1 MSLCVYGSAMSM
13 HMFTITSMMMNMIKF
28 IVSAHREVMR
38 FYLVKHCALNKW
50 VVVVI
55 VIDVVLNTSST
66 STRHNYLAITP

>member
-1 MSLCVYGSAMSM
+1 MYVYGSAMSM
-13 HMFTITSMMMNMIKF
+13 HMFTITSMMMMNMIKF

-38 FYLVKHCALNKW
+38 FYLAKRCALTKW